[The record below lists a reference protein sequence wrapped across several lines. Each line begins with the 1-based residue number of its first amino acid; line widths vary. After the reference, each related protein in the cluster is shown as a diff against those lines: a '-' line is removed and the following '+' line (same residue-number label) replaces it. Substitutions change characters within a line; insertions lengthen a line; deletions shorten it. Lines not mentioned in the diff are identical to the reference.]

1 MPFSSGAIHVAQPLV
16 DLCQAYKPD
25 EDDYLRSWFFPRKP
39 VQHDTDKV
47 WKVNK
52 ADTLRL
58 YDLDVSDNSEVPRVG
73 YRTNGTYTY
82 SCQPFAA
89 AAELSPQ
96 EMKNADAALK
106 HEMRQTKQ
114 ALISM
119 GVRMEK
125 LAITQLRDTAVMT
138 AYETIAGAT
147 RWDDFASAS
156 SDPIGDLQ
164 AAIEQVRTNVGKTS
178 NKVGGKGG
186 GRIHIGMSN
195 FVGMILRQHPN
206 VLNRLAFVPNGAG
219 AILTPKILAEILGV
233 NEEDVHVSSN
243 HYTSSQQGETAA
255 YKQFIGSDVVIGY
268 VDGSDPDN
276 DYGLGHEFIFD
287 GLDGDNGFLVR
298 KWREENRGYAGID
311 VVGVA
316 AVVDYK
322 LVNASQAGFLFKTV
336 IDPTNTAAYGTWLD

>member
-16 DLCQAYKPD
+16 DLCQAYAPD
-25 EDDYLRSWFFPRKP
+25 EDGYIRSVFFPRKT

-58 YDLDVSDNSEVPRVG
+58 YDLDVSDNSPVPRVG
-73 YRTNGTYTY
+73 YRTNGQYTY

-119 GVRMEK
+119 GIRMEK
-125 LAITQLRDTAVMT
+125 LAVSQLRDTSVMT

-156 SDPIGDLQ
+156 SDPVSDLQ
-164 AAIEQVRTNVGKTS
+164 GAIEQLRTNVGKTA
-178 NKVGGKGG
+178 KRARGKGG
-186 GRIHIGMSN
+186 GRIKIGMSN
-195 FVGMILRQHPN
+195 FTSMILCQHPN
-206 VLNRLAFVPNGAG
+206 VLNRLAFVPNAAG
-219 AILTPKILAEILGV
+219 AVLTPKILAEILGV
-233 NEEDVHVSSN
+233 DEDDIVVTSN

-255 YKQFIGSDVVIGY
+255 YKQFIGSDVVLAY
-268 VDGSDPDN
+268 VDDSDPDN
-276 DYGLGHEFIFD
+276 DYAIGHEFIFD

-298 KWREENRGYAGID
+298 KWREEHRGYAGID

-322 LVNASQAGFLFKTV
+322 LTNAPLAGFLFKTV
-336 IDPTNTAAYGTWLD
+336 IDPTNTAAYGSWLD